1 MTSILVCMIM
11 SRIIF
16 LYNFENVPYKILFSR
31 CQIRVQESARMQD
44 FVPFTPELRGAF
56 SGPQPY
62 SNCTPSCGGL
72 HTRSRNLG
80 ALLATY

>member
-1 MTSILVCMIM
+1 M

-56 SGPQPY
+56 SI
-62 SNCTPSCGGL
+62 NI
-72 HTRSRNLG
+72 
-80 ALLATY
+80 